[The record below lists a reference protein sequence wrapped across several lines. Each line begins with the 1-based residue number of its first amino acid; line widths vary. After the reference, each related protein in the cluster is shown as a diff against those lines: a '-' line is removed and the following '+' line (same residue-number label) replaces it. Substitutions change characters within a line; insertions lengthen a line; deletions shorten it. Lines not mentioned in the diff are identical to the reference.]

1 MKAEMCKAEMV
12 EMVEPK
18 SRANEYVPAAYKP
31 RVDRP
36 PGRDNHS
43 PTIRMLDWTK
53 RAKAWTRP
61 ESGRANR
68 AESRWAY
75 GSKS

>member
-1 MKAEMCKAEMV
+1 MKEAKPPEAEMV
-12 EMVEPK
+12 ESK
-18 SRANEYVPAAYKP
+18 SAADEYVPAAYKT
-31 RVDRP
+31 RVEWASAS
-36 PGRDNHS
+36 DNHS

>member
-1 MKAEMCKAEMV
+1 MKAEMRKAEMV

-31 RVDRP
+31 RVDRA

-43 PTIRMLDWTK
+43 PTIHMLDWTK
-53 RAKAWTRP
+53 RAKAWTRS
-61 ESGRANR
+61 ECGRASR
-68 AESRWAY
+68 AESSRAY
-75 GSKS
+75 GSKT